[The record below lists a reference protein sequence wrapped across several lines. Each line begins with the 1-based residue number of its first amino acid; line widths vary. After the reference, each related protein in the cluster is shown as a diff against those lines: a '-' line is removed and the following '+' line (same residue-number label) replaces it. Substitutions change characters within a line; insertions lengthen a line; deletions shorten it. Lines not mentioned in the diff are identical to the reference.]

1 MARSMLSVGMLFW
14 RAVVTAVRSRGFA
27 LMSPPPSRAATVISL
42 MNLVK
47 SLPRRASLSAFLCL
61 IELHLEWP
69 DMARCP
75 AVPQAPRRV
84 NHESQGER
92 GIARALRASIMR
104 RDAGRDAEVGGA
116 LARRRRGLRA
126 RARAGSAAD
135 HRRGAGG
142 RSTWVRPCRPLQPYR
157 QRRDLR
163 PVRADGRAS
172 LAAPRHARH
181 GDQPG
186 ERPRGSSPHQRP
198 RPVRRRARHRPL
210 LRRRAHH
217 RHGRSRHGA
226 RPRRGARL
234 GDSGGRRSGGRPGD
248 RPAAAAEPAASHRFV
263 HGRGRRAQRSR
274 QGRAPPPGAG
284 APLPRRLRHSAR
296 GHEQPLLP
304 RAHRSLPAAH
314 RRARACRAD
323 RAARLSRDHRGRECA
338 VRRAAGLLLVLALV
352 AGCASRRL
360 VRHGQVNED
369 ALETVRRGL
378 MALRGLAFT
387 TPVPVLALSRE
398 GIGAVVKDEMEQ
410 SYTPGDIEHAEAVY
424 TRLGLL
430 PPGTKLRPALERLY
444 QQEGAGFYDPRT
456 KRLVVAESIPGA
468 PGVGAGLLGFLTGR
482 DPVSEFLVA
491 HELTH
496 ALQDQHYHLPTR
508 PEPLLDGH
516 GDRHLARHA
525 LPHGDATLAGFAY
538 VLGRELDRGTI
549 ELVGRQLHGVPAELA
564 KKYPDLPELLR
575 ASLAFQYDDG
585 TAFVG
590 QALAAGGWAAV
601 DRAHL
606 DPPESTE
613 QVLHPARYYADRD
626 RPIAVRLGGTDGL
639 EAAGFRRIL
648 EDTLGE
654 LEIRVL
660 VARALPAQRAAGVAE
675 GWGGDRL
682 RALERGDDLVL
693 VWMTAWDSSADAG
706 EFADALPGLVPD
718 ASIERREERVLVLV
732 GPPGIDGAAL
742 AARVWARTTVLRPHP
757 ESAGSQPASRKQ
769 PGSSRPHPRGSQH
782 NRRAAGPARVV
793 HREHDVDH
801 RGLELCASASR
812 CPSRNSVQ
820 KRARASAQ
828 APPSSLRSVFTAI
841 RARRLH
847 NDAQRR
853 ASASRRRFCILVHP
867 HEVGRPPS
875 PSAALTW
882 HGARPDLF
890 APGAAEPEGA
900 TARWMAPGM

>member
-61 IELHLEWP
+61 IELHLGWP

-135 HRRGAGG
+135 HQRRAGG
-142 RSTWVRPCRPLQPYR
+142 RRLLVRPGLPRQPYR

-234 GDSGGRRSGGRPGD
+234 GDPGGRRSGGRPGG
-248 RPAAAAEPAASHRFV
+248 RAGSAAEPAASHRLV

-284 APLPRRLRHSAR
+284 APLPRRLRHPAR
-296 GHEQPLLP
+296 GHERPLLP

-314 RRARACRAD
+314 RRARARRAD
-323 RAARLSRDHRGRECA
+323 RAARLSRHHHRRARA
-338 VRRAAGLLLVLALV
+338 VRRSVALLVVLALL

-378 MALRGLAFT
+378 VALRGLAFT
-387 TPVPVLALSRE
+387 TPVLALSRD
-398 GIGAVVKDEMEQ
+398 GLGAVVKEEIEQ
-410 SYTPGDIEHAEAVY
+410 GYSPGDIEHAEAVY
-424 TRLGLL
+424 QRLGLL
-430 PPGTKLRPALERLY
+430 PPGTQLRNALEQLY

-456 KRLVVAESIPGA
+456 KRLVVAESVPGA
-468 PGVGAGLLGFLTGR
+468 RSLGAGLLGLLTGR
-482 DPVSEFLVA
+482 DPVSEFLIA

-516 GDRHLARHA
+516 GDRELARHA
-525 LPHGDATLAGFAY
+525 LLEGDATLAGFAY
-538 VLGRELDRGTI
+538 VLGRQLDRRMIGVV
-549 ELVGRQLHGVPAELA
+549 EQQLHGSPGELA

-585 TAFVG
+585 TTFVG

-601 DRAHL
+601 DRVHL

-613 QVLHPARYYADRD
+613 QVLHPPRYYAGRD
-626 RPIAVRLGGTDGL
+626 RPIEVTLGGTDGL
-639 EAAGFRRIL
+639 EASGFTRIL
-648 EDTLGE
+648 EDTIGE
-654 LEIRVL
+654 LGIRVL
-660 VARALPAQRAAGVAE
+660 ATHALPAERAAQVAE

-682 RALERGDDLVL
+682 RALRRGADLVL
-693 VWMTAWDSSADAG
+693 VWMTAWDSPADAG
-706 EFADALPGLVPD
+706 EFADALPGLVAD
-718 ASIERREERVLVLV
+718 ARVERREERVLVLL
-732 GPPGIDGAAL
+732 GPPGLDRAAL
-742 AARVWARTTVLRPHP
+742 AGRVWSRTTAARP
-757 ESAGSQPASRKQ
+757 
-769 PGSSRPHPRGSQH
+769 PGSAVQPEAVRPGTGHEAGVRREDDLQRGH
-782 NRRAAGPARVV
+782 GPQ
-793 HREHDVDH
+793 
-801 RGLELCASASR
+801 AS
-812 CPSRNSVQ
+812 
-820 KRARASAQ
+820 
-828 APPSSLRSVFTAI
+828 
-841 RARRLH
+841 
-847 NDAQRR
+847 
-853 ASASRRRFCILVHP
+853 
-867 HEVGRPPS
+867 
-875 PSAALTW
+875 
-882 HGARPDLF
+882 
-890 APGAAEPEGA
+890 GAACCCKAGA
-900 TARWMAPGM
+900 SFL